1 MRRNVGTEKDTAYGG
16 GRRRPVDLASILPP
30 ASPAPA
36 DRLQEEIPAE
46 RAGERHDTGPALPA
60 EAARTKDEETA
71 PGALSVTIDGVEVRV
86 PAGST
91 IFQASETAGY
101 TPPHFCY
108 HRDLSI
114 PANCRMCLCEVEG
127 QAKLQ
132 TSCSIAAADG
142 MVVRFDTPRV
152 KEAVAGVLEF
162 EFKNHPLDCP
172 VCDQVGECYLQKYYM
187 EVGRYEPLP
196 IRRVAKDKVKDVGP
210 ITIDAERCILCSR
223 CVRFGEEI
231 AGTGDFVIADRS
243 DHSEIMTF
251 ENRPVSTAY
260 ALNYTDICPVGAL
273 TSNDFRF
280 RKRVYYLSSARSVCP
295 ECSTGCNIYAEQSED
310 VVYRYRPRYNDD
322 VNDSW
327 MCDPGRRSYARLADT
342 RDRIVGPSARP
353 GGSRTEISW
362 TAAIEEAAKAIAEL
376 DGRVAAIA
384 HPRMSNEDLH
394 QLGKLI
400 EAVGGGRIDFR
411 VDDSWTRVDRLTD
424 GILIREDP
432 NPNTRGAL
440 EILGLVDGGG
450 SGVGA
455 ILEAV
460 TAGDIGALIIC
471 HWAVD
476 ELGEAGRDALGAARW
491 ACFAGPRAAGMS
503 EQVDLMLPLRVH
515 LECEGTFTNYAGRV
529 QRFWPCVSG
538 YEESR
543 PAWSVF
549 AEIHARLDGTD
560 APQDAAEAFDRLAV
574 DVPAFDGL
582 SYERLGDQGAWLKG
596 WEKGAMPPVGKYPN
610 PGVRAPMLT

>member
-1 MRRNVGTEKDTAYGG
+1 M
-16 GRRRPVDLASILPP
+16 
-30 ASPAPA
+30 
-36 DRLQEEIPAE
+36 QEEIPAE

>member
-36 DRLQEEIPAE
+36 DRVQEEIPAE

-60 EAARTKDEETA
+60 AAARKKDEETA
-71 PGALSVTIDGVEVRV
+71 PGTLSVTIDGVEVRV

-172 VCDQVGECYLQKYYM
+172 VCDQVGECYLQKYYL
-187 EVGRYEPLP
+187 EVGKYRPLP
-196 IRRVAKDKVKDVGP
+196 TQRVHKDKVKDLGP
-210 ITIDAERCILCSR
+210 ITLDAERCVLCSR

-231 AGTGDFVIADRS
+231 TGSGDFVIANRS
-243 DHSEIMTF
+243 DHAEIMTF
-251 ENRPVSTAY
+251 DNRPLGTAY

-280 RKRVYYLSSARSVCP
+280 RKRVYYLKSAKSVCP

-310 VVYRYRPRYNDD
+310 TLYRYRPRHNDQ

-327 MCDPGRRSYARLADT
+327 MCDPGRLSYARMAETHDRLAEPLLRHDG
-342 RDRIVGPSARP
+342 RLVPV
-353 GGSRTEISW
+353 SRE
-362 TAAIEEAAKAIAEL
+362 AAIARAVEELGARR
-376 DGRVAAIA
+376 GRVAAIA
-384 HPRMSNEDLH
+384 SPRMSNEDLIV
-394 QLGKLI
+394 LRSMV
-400 EAVGGGRIDFR
+400 AAAGGGRIDFR
-411 VDDSWTRVDRLTD
+411 VDDAWRGVDELVDR
-424 GILIREDP
+424 ILIRRDP
-432 NPNTRGAL
+432 HPNTRGAL
-440 EILGLVDGGG
+440 EILGLAEDPASRVEEILDAVA
-450 SGVGA
+450 SGA
-455 ILEAV
+455 IQ
-460 TAGDIGALIIC
+460 ALLVC
-471 HWAVD
+471 DWPP
-476 ELGEAGRDALGAARW
+476 EMLGEAGRRALASSAFVVRV
-491 ACFAGPRAAGMS
+491 GPRVTSLYDRA
-503 EQVDLMLPLRVH
+503 DLVLPTSVH
-515 LECEGTFTNYAGRV
+515 VEREARKII
-529 QRFWPCVSG
+529 
-538 YEESR
+538 
-543 PAWSVF
+543 
-549 AEIHARLDGTD
+549 IHALNVGDDPD
-560 APQDAAEAFDRLAV
+560 AVRRDVQQTLEANILKWTRPRGRAQAASASL
-574 DVPAFDGL
+574 
-582 SYERLGDQGAWLKG
+582 QQK
-596 WEKGAMPPVGKYPN
+596 PVRG
-610 PGVRAPMLT
+610 RTIA

>member
-1 MRRNVGTEKDTAYGG
+1 
-16 GRRRPVDLASILPP
+16 
-30 ASPAPA
+30 
-36 DRLQEEIPAE
+36 
-46 RAGERHDTGPALPA
+46 
-60 EAARTKDEETA
+60 
-71 PGALSVTIDGVEVRV
+71 
-86 PAGST
+86 GST
-91 IFQASETAGY
+91 IFQAAEAAGY

-114 PANCRMCLCEVEG
+114 PANCRMCLCEVEKQG
-127 QAKLQ
+127 KLQ
-132 TSCSIAAADG
+132 TSCSVAAADG

-152 KEAVAGVLEF
+152 KEAVAAVLEF

-172 VCDQVGECYLQKYYM
+172 VCDQVGECYLQKYYL
-187 EVGRYEPLP
+187 EVGRYDPLP
-196 IRRVAKDKVKDVGP
+196 IERVAKDKVKDVGP
-210 ITIDAERCILCSR
+210 ITIDAERCVLCSR

-251 ENRPVSTAY
+251 DNRPVATAY

-280 RKRVYYLSSARSVCP
+280 RKRVYYLRSARSVCP

-342 RDRIVGPSARP
+342 KDRLVGPS
-353 GGSRTEISW
+353 SRRNRTRTGIGW
-362 TAAIEEAAKAIAEL
+362 PAAIEEAARAIADL
-376 DGRVAAIA
+376 DGSLAAIA

-394 QLGKLI
+394 QLRELI
-400 EAVGGGRIDFR
+400 QAAGGEPIDFR

-440 EILGLVDGGG
+440 EILGLADSGE

-460 TAGDIGALIIC
+460 
-471 HWAVD
+471 
-476 ELGEAGRDALGAARW
+476 AA
-491 ACFAGPRAAGMS
+491 
-503 EQVDLMLPLRVH
+503 
-515 LECEGTFTNYAGRV
+515 
-529 QRFWPCVSG
+529 
-538 YEESR
+538 
-543 PAWSVF
+543 
-549 AEIHARLDGTD
+549 
-560 APQDAAEAFDRLAV
+560 
-574 DVPAFDGL
+574 
-582 SYERLGDQGAWLKG
+582 
-596 WEKGAMPPVGKYPN
+596 
-610 PGVRAPMLT
+610 

>member
-1 MRRNVGTEKDTAYGG
+1 
-16 GRRRPVDLASILPP
+16 
-30 ASPAPA
+30 
-36 DRLQEEIPAE
+36 
-46 RAGERHDTGPALPA
+46 
-60 EAARTKDEETA
+60 
-71 PGALSVTIDGVEVRV
+71 
-86 PAGST
+86 
-91 IFQASETAGY
+91 
-101 TPPHFCY
+101 
-108 HRDLSI
+108 
-114 PANCRMCLCEVEG
+114 MCLCEVEG

-196 IRRVAKDKVKDVGP
+196 IRRVAKDKVKDVVP

>member
-1 MRRNVGTEKDTAYGG
+1 MRRNVGAEKNTAYGG
-16 GRRRPVDLASILPP
+16 GRRRPVDLSTILPP
-30 ASPAPA
+30 ATPAPA
-36 DRLQEEIPAE
+36 VREPEEIPAE
-46 RAGERHDTGPALPA
+46 RTDEKPDTGPALPP
-60 EAARTKDEETA
+60 EAAKEKDEEKA
-71 PGALSVTIDGVEVRV
+71 PGTIALSIDGVEVRV

-91 IFQASETAGY
+91 IFQAAEAAGY

-114 PANCRMCLCEVEG
+114 PANCRMCLCEVEKQG
-127 QAKLQ
+127 KLQ
-132 TSCSIAAADG
+132 TSCSVAAADG
-142 MVVRFDTPRV
+142 MVVRFDTPNV

-172 VCDQVGECYLQKYYM
+172 VCDQVGECYLQKYYL
-187 EVGRYEPLP
+187 EVGKYEPLP

-231 AGTGDFVIADRS
+231 AGTGDFVISDRS

-251 ENRPVSTAY
+251 DNRPVSTAY

-280 RKRVYYLSSARSVCP
+280 RKRVYYLSTAKSVCP

-342 RDRIVGPSARP
+342 RDRLVRP
-353 GGSRTEISW
+353 GARRNGSRTEIGW
-362 TAAIEEAAKAIAEL
+362 PAAIE
-376 DGRVAAIA
+376 VAAEEIAGLGGSLAALA

-394 QLGKLI
+394 QLRGLVQ
-400 EAVGGGRIDFR
+400 AAGGRQIDFR
-411 VDDSWTRVDRLTD
+411 VDDSWTRVDRLQD

-440 EILGLVDGGG
+440 EILGLSGSGG
-450 SGVGA
+450 SGVGE

-460 TAGDIGALIIC
+460 TAGRIGGLIVC
-471 HWAVD
+471 DWTAE
-476 ELGEAGRDALGAARW
+476 ELGEAGREALAAARW
-491 ACFAGPRAAGMS
+491 SCFVGPREDALA
-503 EQVDLMLPLRVH
+503 ERADLTLPTRIH
-515 LECEGTFTNYAGRV
+515 LEREGTFTNYAGRV
-529 QRFWPCVSG
+529 QRFWPAVSA

-549 AEIHARLDGTD
+549 AAIRARLDGTEAPPD
-560 APQDAAEAFDRLAV
+560 AGAAFDRLAAEV
-574 DVPAFDGL
+574 AAFATL
-582 SYERLGDQGAWLKG
+582 SYESLGDQGAWLKG
-596 WEKGAMPPVGKYPN
+596 WEKGPMPPVGRNPK
-610 PGVRAPMLT
+610 PGVRAPAIT